1 MPHKHPVRR
10 VHPEPADSFVLV
22 RVSWVMLGLG
32 AIAAVLFSM
41 EPDVRTHPGL
51 LLLGITGLVGTGVLR
66 LLAHLLRTP
75 PQRSSDGDDA
85 SR

>member
-66 LLAHLLRTP
+66 LLAHLLGTP